1 MKALEFNEMT
11 ITSRTEVKKATD
23 GRGYFTA
30 QISPG
35 FGLRN
40 AARNFWQQFKRDAL
54 GMPTNI
60 LQWERVTP
68 EQADAYIESGKS
80 FLAAKVTET
89 VEPYTIG
96 EGESAR
102 EVDTY
107 STILFKDEDAVKV
120 FASAGHRIL
129 DKSTGE
135 LLGAERKPKTPIL
148 ASKEAKEVAPEGEKR
163 NKKETAPV
171 QQ

>member
-1 MKALEFNEMT
+1 MKELEFSEMT
-11 ITSRTEVKKATD
+11 ILSRSEVKEASD
-23 GRGYFTA
+23 GRSYFTA

-35 FGLRN
+35 FGLKIS
-40 AARNFWQQFKRDAL
+40 ARNFWQQFKRDAL

-60 LQWERVTP
+60 KVWERVTP
-68 EQADAYIESGKS
+68 ELADTYIESGKS

-102 EVDTY
+102 PVDTY

-120 FASAGHRIL
+120 FAAAGHRIL
-129 DKSTGE
+129 DKKTGE
-135 LLGAERKPKTPIL
+135 LLGNERKKAVL
-148 ASKEAKEVAPEGEKR
+148 ASEGAKSTAPE
-163 NKKETAPV
+163 KETV
-171 QQ
+171 NSQVDQD